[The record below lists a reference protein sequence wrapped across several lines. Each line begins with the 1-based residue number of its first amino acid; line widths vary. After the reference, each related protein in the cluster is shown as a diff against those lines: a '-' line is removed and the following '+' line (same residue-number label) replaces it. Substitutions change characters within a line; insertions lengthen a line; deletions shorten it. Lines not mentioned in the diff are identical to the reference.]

1 MGGGGVIA
9 PATSTTQNFLHKI
22 VIKFLGH
29 KNQNWH
35 CWSPFSKQL
44 VQSTPPH
51 PPSLIGLMHTQYLP
65 INTLFN
71 VDWMHDTSWSNWT
84 LDDSW

>member
-1 MGGGGVIA
+1 MHFKYNFLTLSVMESKMELKWWGGVIA

-44 VQSTPPH
+44 VQSAPPH
-51 PPSLIGLMHTQYLP
+51 HPPPHHS
-65 INTLFN
+65 
-71 VDWMHDTSWSNWT
+71 
-84 LDDSW
+84 

>member
-35 CWSPFSKQL
+35 CWSLFSKKL
-44 VQSTPPH
+44 VQSNH
-51 PPSLIGLMHTQYLP
+51 PPPFFYL
-65 INTLFN
+65 
-71 VDWMHDTSWSNWT
+71 V
-84 LDDSW
+84 

>member
-1 MGGGGVIA
+1 MHFKYNFLTLSVMESKMELKWWGGEVIA

-51 PPSLIGLMHTQYLP
+51 PPITHRVNAYSIPT
-65 INTLFN
+65 N
-71 VDWMHDTSWSNWT
+71 
-84 LDDSW
+84 